1 MAASL
6 ISISAVVV
14 LCLLTFDPAN
24 SSNPEMVA
32 ISSLPEVSNT
42 FPDREDWAPE
52 LRGARQWHHRQHP
65 GDSPHGN
72 SRPAGLR
79 QKEAF
84 LGFGGEN
91 HAPGVERA
99 GKAHREQRRHGR
111 RDRMG
116 HHRGTPS
123 ALFRRPAE
131 VDDER
136 LQALPLEGSSGGSAP
151 PSVPGSPPQA
161 TSPRPK
167 ARPRPEGEVLPTL
180 DMALFDWTDYEDLR
194 SEMWSSG
201 GKKGKWRR
209 RPGGNE
215 TEGEPCDHHLDCLPG
230 CCCDLREHLCKPH
243 NRGLNNKCYGDCM
256 CTEGLR
262 CFAKFHRNRRVTRRR
277 GRCLE
282 PGSADPDRGS
292 FMAT

>member
-1 MAASL
+1 MAADL
-6 ISISAVVV
+6 FSASAAVV
-14 LCLLTFDPAN
+14 LCLLTFAPAD
-24 SSNPEMVA
+24 SSNPESVA
-32 ISSLPEVSNT
+32 VSGLPEVSNA
-42 FPDREDWAPE
+42 FPDQEDWA
-52 LRGARQWHHRQHP
+52 LRGARQRQHHRHQ
-65 GDSPHGN
+65 GEHGM

-84 LGFGGEN
+84 LGFGFPSAGGEN
-91 HAPGVERA
+91 HGPGAERA
-99 GKAHREQRRHGR
+99 GRAHREQRRHGR
-111 RDRMG
+111 RDRTG
-116 HHRGTPS
+116 PHTGTPS
-123 ALFRRPAE
+123 ALYRRPWEAE
-131 VDDER
+131 EER
-136 LQALPLEGSSGGSAP
+136 LQASPLEGSSGGSAP
-151 PSVPGSPPQA
+151 PSGPPPKA

-167 ARPRPEGEVLPTL
+167 ARPRSGEVLPTL

-201 GKKGKWRR
+201 GKRGLGRQK
-209 RPGGNE
+209 PGGNE
-215 TEGEPCDHHLDCLPG
+215 THGEPCDHHLDCLPG

-262 CFAKFHRNRRVTRRR
+262 CFAKFHRNRRVMRRK
-277 GRCLE
+277 GRCLD